1 MSRIAIILPIVFCL
15 TLTSLTSFS
24 QQASIPLNRLWTLEC
39 EQIALRND
47 SNEIHLGEKPILL
60 KKTIGSGD
68 FQWIE
73 SNRNFKK
80 IGAKIFR
87 DHAVDIRGE
96 DYRIIVDPLFDI
108 TVGRDIADTGGF
120 QSGNLIFNQRG
131 IQLMGDIGSKFSFQS
146 SFYETQTLAPDYL
159 VRMHN
164 ASGVYPS
171 YGRTKAFGKNG
182 FDFAMATSLLTFAP
196 HRAVALQVGQGRQF
210 YGHGYRSILWSDA
223 AFVYPFAKA
232 SFDFW
237 SGKIRYSTMYAE
249 LRTLERL
256 PKGEVPESLFQP
268 KSASVHYLSIIPHPN
283 LEIGIFEST
292 IWNRFDS
299 SGTHPPSALAAA
311 PILGLHSAIEGL
323 DAKNNSMLG
332 LNLRFSPGKKI
343 KLYAQ
348 LAIDQWPT
356 RRIGWQAGVQLYD
369 LGIPG
374 LHAQLEYNSTSD
386 YFYASSYAWQS
397 ASHANQPIGHP
408 GGGALQEQIGILN
421 YRKKRWMCEV
431 RVNRLA
437 QSTGPQANFNADP
450 TINIEPGIASGSRD
464 LYHATTSLSWIVQ
477 PQTCTAI
484 TTGVTWR
491 QENILQ
497 TSAPLFSAETR
508 YIWVGLKS
516 NLLNHYS
523 DF

>member
-1 MSRIAIILPIVFCL
+1 MSRISIILPVVFCL

-39 EQIALRND
+39 ERIALRND
-47 SNEIHLGEKPILL
+47 STEIHLAEKPALL
-60 KKTIGSGD
+60 QKTIRTTD

-73 SNRNFKK
+73 STRNFKK
-80 IGAKIFR
+80 VGAKIFR

-108 TVGRDIADTGGF
+108 TIGRDIADTGGF
-120 QSGNLIFNQRG
+120 QSGNLMFNQRG

-146 SFYETQTLAPDYL
+146 AFFETQTLAPDYL

-232 SFDFW
+232 SFEFW
-237 SGKIRYSTMYAE
+237 KGKIRYSTMYAE

-299 SGTHPPSALAAA
+299 LGTHPPSVLAAA

-356 RRIGWQAGVQLYD
+356 SRIGWQTGVQLYD

-386 YFYASSYAWQS
+386 YLYASSYAWQS
-397 ASHANQPIGHP
+397 VSHANQPMGHP
-408 GGGALQEQIGILN
+408 GGGALQEQVAILN
-421 YRKKRWMCEV
+421 YRKNRWLTEV
-431 RVNRLA
+431 RVNRIE
-437 QSTGPQANFNADP
+437 QSAGPKSDYSSDPNEILLHFESWGVRELYQANA
-450 TINIEPGIASGSRD
+450 
-464 LYHATTSLSWIVQ
+464 SLSWIVQ
-477 PQTCTAI
+477 PQTCTALSI
-484 TTGVTWR
+484 GVTWR
-491 QENILQ
+491 QESLSPIKEPMFN
-497 TSAPLFSAETR
+497 AETR

-516 NLLNHYS
+516 NILNQYS

>member
-1 MSRIAIILPIVFCL
+1 
-15 TLTSLTSFS
+15 
-24 QQASIPLNRLWTLEC
+24 
-39 EQIALRND
+39 
-47 SNEIHLGEKPILL
+47 
-60 KKTIGSGD
+60 
-68 FQWIE
+68 
-73 SNRNFKK
+73 
-80 IGAKIFR
+80 
-87 DHAVDIRGE
+87 
-96 DYRIIVDPLFDI
+96 
-108 TVGRDIADTGGF
+108 
-120 QSGNLIFNQRG
+120 
-131 IQLMGDIGSKFSFQS
+131 
-146 SFYETQTLAPDYL
+146 
-159 VRMHN
+159 
-164 ASGVYPS
+164 
-171 YGRTKAFGKNG
+171 
-182 FDFAMATSLLTFAP
+182 
-196 HRAVALQVGQGRQF
+196 
-210 YGHGYRSILWSDA
+210 
-223 AFVYPFAKA
+223 
-232 SFDFW
+232 
-237 SGKIRYSTMYAE
+237 
-249 LRTLERL
+249 
-256 PKGEVPESLFQP
+256 
-268 KSASVHYLSIIPHPN
+268 
-283 LEIGIFEST
+283 
-292 IWNRFDS
+292 
-299 SGTHPPSALAAA
+299 
-311 PILGLHSAIEGL
+311 
-323 DAKNNSMLG
+323 MLG

-450 TINIEPGIASGSRD
+450 TINIGPGIASGSRD